1 MQLQASV
8 LGVRATR
15 LCVCLQETRGV
26 AAKEKMTVSQQRLV
40 RVLLCGRVYLVTAGT
55 STQVMGLPEM

>member
-15 LCVCLQETRGV
+15 LCVCLQETGGETT
-26 AAKEKMTVSQQRLV
+26 KERLQFPAEAV
-40 RVLLCGRVYLVTAGT
+40 RVFLCDRVYVVTAGT
-55 STQVMGLPEM
+55 STQVTGLPEM